1 MQATASRILAGAL
14 LCATAGARASAARDD
29 EKKAVPVYTNDDLD
43 RVSPLRAQTGGS
55 TAAPEPPATAKA
67 EPRPPAGAHDEA
79 YWRREAERLQDRLQP
94 LRDRVEDLRVRIEE
108 RRRNPRVRPYSDPT
122 IESWQRRAAG
132 LEQRIREGEDR
143 LHERARRAGAPPG
156 WLR

>member
-1 MQATASRILAGAL
+1 VQATASWILAGAL
-14 LCATAGARASAARDD
+14 LCASAGARAGRDD
-29 EKKAVPVYTNDDLD
+29 EKKAVPRYTNDDLD

-55 TAAPEPPATAKA
+55 TPAPEPPATAKP
-67 EPRPPAGAHDEA
+67 EPRPPGRAHDES

-94 LRDRVEDLRVRIEE
+94 LRDRVEDLRMRIEE

-122 IESWQRRAAG
+122 IESWQRRLTG
-132 LEQRIREGEDR
+132 LEQRIREAEDR
-143 LHERARRAGAPPG
+143 LHERARREAAPTG

>member
-1 MQATASRILAGAL
+1 VQATASHILAGAL
-14 LCATAGARASAARDD
+14 LCATVGARASAARDD

-55 TAAPEPPATAKA
+55 TAVAEPPKVKPEPQR
-67 EPRPPAGAHDEA
+67 EGHRHDET

-94 LRDRVEDLRVRIEE
+94 LRDRVEDLRARIEE

-122 IESWQRRAAG
+122 IESWQRRVAG

-143 LHERARRAGAPPG
+143 LHERARRAGIPPG